1 MIELVYPYDLAP
13 VVPPPTAET
22 SSQSRSISE
31 WFPVVEPNGI
41 VIGRSSREY
50 CHGGAKPLHP
60 VVHVHIIDRQSRIY
74 LQKRSMRKDIQPGKW
89 DTAVGGHVSYG
100 EAILEAVYREA
111 SEELC
116 LTDFNPIYIETYE
129 FESPVEREMV
139 NIFAAV
145 GSYDLRPDLDEVDE
159 GRWWDIADIDQSI
172 GKGIFTPNF
181 ESEFAM
187 IRTSLLALL

>member
-1 MIELVYPYDLAP
+1 M
-13 VVPPPTAET
+13 
-22 SSQSRSISE
+22 
-31 WFPVVEPNGI
+31 
-41 VIGRSSREY
+41 
-50 CHGGAKPLHP
+50 
-60 VVHVHIIDRQSRIY
+60 
-74 LQKRSMRKDIQPGKW
+74 
-89 DTAVGGHVSYG
+89 
-100 EAILEAVYREA
+100 YREA